1 MSITPEFFMDLK
13 TQIAQITAQ
22 EYQRLSQNQWWRE
35 VAIERPSM
43 SAKERLVWWL
53 DTASIRREDHG
64 TVTFESLMQRSVEY
78 QNKFASAGLKIT
90 KEDLEDLQ
98 GGIPGG
104 LGMSQA
110 SEWARQIGAKIAY
123 WPQQVVAEAML
134 DNIAGYD
141 GVNLFATNHPVNPF
155 IEGAGTFSN
164 IINGSI
170 LNAAGLGSDAPSIHA
185 FGSGSVTVDEAFD
198 NLSRVYAY
206 IATLKMPDGKTP
218 RMLRP
223 RGLLVVPG
231 MSIRAQQVVNG
242 RIIAQAARSGGGGAD
257 VEGLIKNQL
266 GFQKVHE
273 AYELSA
279 AFSTPAGSAGS
290 NTSYYVLMEQAGQ
303 EISAVTYVNREP
315 FQVIAMTPNDDSILA
330 VTREFQWTCAG
341 RNVVGA
347 GHPYQ
352 LFRVDAE

>member
-13 TQIAQITAQ
+13 TQIALITAQ
-22 EYQRLSQNQWWRE
+22 EYQRLSQHQWWRD
-35 VAIERPSM
+35 VAMERPSQ

-64 TVTFESLMQRSVEY
+64 TVTFETLMQKSVEY
-78 QNKFASAGLKIT
+78 ENKFASAGLKIT
-90 KEDLEDLQ
+90 REDLEDLQ

-134 DNIAGYD
+134 DNIPGYD
-141 GVNLFATNHPVNPF
+141 GKNLFATDHPVNPF
-155 IEGAGTFSN
+155 LTNAGTFSN
-164 IINGSI
+164 IINSTV
-170 LNAAGLGSDAPSIHA
+170 LNAAGLGSDIPAIHA
-185 FGSGSVTVDEAFD
+185 FGSGAVTVDVAFD
-198 NLSRVYAY
+198 NLARVYAY
-206 IATLKMPDGKTP
+206 ISTLVMPDGHTP

-223 RGLLVVPG
+223 RGLLVPPP
-231 MSIRAQQVVNG
+231 MSLRAQQVVNG
-242 RIIAQAARSGGGGAD
+242 RVIAQAAKSGGGGAD
-257 VEGLIKNQL
+257 VEGLIKNEL
-266 GFQKVHE
+266 GLQSVRE
-273 AYELSA
+273 AYELSG
-279 AFSTPAGSAGS
+279 AFKTPAGNSGS
-290 NTSYYVLMEQAGQ
+290 NTSFYVLMEQAGQ

-315 FQVIAMTPNDDSILA
+315 FQVIAMTPNDDSVLA

-352 LFRVDAE
+352 LFRVDAA